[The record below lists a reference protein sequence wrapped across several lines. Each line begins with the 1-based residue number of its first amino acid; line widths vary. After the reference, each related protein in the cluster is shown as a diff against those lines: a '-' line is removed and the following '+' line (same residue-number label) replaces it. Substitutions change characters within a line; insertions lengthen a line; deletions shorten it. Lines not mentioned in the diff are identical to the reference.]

1 MPTSSITLST
11 DNYRAE
17 AKSREHKYFVDTP
30 VAKGGKDQGPTP
42 VEYFLTAIGTCVAI
56 TLRVFAEKKEW
67 NLGEINVTVTEKTRF
82 TATGIE
88 KIIHEEISVEKEIS
102 EIQMQALYEQAK
114 ACPVAQ
120 MVATET
126 KIESKVVAVKT
137 TVEV

>member
-11 DNYRAE
+11 DNYTAQ
-17 AKSREHKYFVDTP
+17 ATSRDHKYVIDTP
-30 VAKGGKDQGPTP
+30 VVKGGKNQGPTP

-67 NLGEINVTVTEKTRF
+67 DLGEIHVTVIEKTRF
-82 TATGIE
+82 TPAGVE
-88 KIIHEEISVEKEIS
+88 KIIHEVISVEKDIS
-102 EIQMQALYEQAK
+102 ESQMQSLYEQAK

-126 KIESKVVAVKT
+126 KIVSKVVSKIT
-137 TVEV
+137 SVEV